1 MGGAHHQSPSR
12 GRTSPVRN
20 IAVTQPLSREI
31 PIEPEHT
38 ALLLV
43 DVQNF
48 NCTEDGGEYA
58 HLDAAEKERRYGYF
72 FQTLKESALPNMALL
87 QQACR
92 RAGIEVTYT
101 VVESMTADGRDRS
114 LDYKITG
121 FHVPKGSPDAKMVD
135 ELAPTEDEIVFP
147 KTSSS
152 VFISTN
158 IDYVL
163 RNLGTQYLIIAGCL
177 TDQCV
182 DSAVRDACDLGYL
195 VTVPTDACVTL
206 SAERHD
212 WSLRNNRGYGRQRT
226 TRELLDE
233 IARLTITR

>member
-1 MGGAHHQSPSR
+1 LNH
-12 GRTSPVRN
+12 
-20 IAVTQPLSREI
+20 PLSREI
-31 PIEPEHT
+31 EIEPAHT
-38 ALLLV
+38 ALLFV
-43 DVQNF
+43 DVQNY
-48 NCTEDGGEYA
+48 NCIPSGGEYA
-58 HLDAAEKERRYGYF
+58 QLDSATKESRYGYF
-72 FQTLKESALPNMALL
+72 FRMLKQSALPNMVLL

-92 RAGIEVTYT
+92 RAHIEVTYT
-101 VVESMTADGRDRS
+101 VIESLTAEGRDRS

-121 FHVPKGSPDAKMVD
+121 FNVPKGSSDARVVD
-135 ELAPTEDEIVFP
+135 ELAPADDEIIFP

-163 RNLGTQYLIIAGCL
+163 RNLGTKYLIIAGCL

-206 SAERHD
+206 SPDRHD
-212 WSLRNNRGYGRQRT
+212 WSLRNNRGYCRQRT

-233 IARLTITR
+233 IARLAKR

>member
-1 MGGAHHQSPSR
+1 MS
-12 GRTSPVRN
+12 
-20 IAVTQPLSREI
+20 QPLSREVA
-31 PIEPEHT
+31 IEPAHT
-38 ALLLV
+38 ALLFV
-43 DVQNF
+43 DVQNY
-48 NCTEDGGEYA
+48 NCTWDGGEYA
-58 HLDAAEKERRYGYF
+58 QLNPAQKQQRYGYF
-72 FQTLKESALPNMALL
+72 FHTFKESALPNMMLL

-92 RAGIEVTYT
+92 RARIEVTYT
-101 VVESMTADGRDRS
+101 VIESLTAEGRDRS

-121 FHVPKGSPDAKMVD
+121 FNVPKGSPDARVVD
-135 ELAPTEDEIVFP
+135 ELKPAEDEILFP

-163 RNLGTQYLIIAGCL
+163 RNLGVRYLIIAGCL

-206 SAERHD
+206 SLERHA
-212 WSLRNNRGYGRQRT
+212 WSLRNNQGYCRQRT

-233 IARLTITR
+233 ITRLGEGKP

>member
-1 MGGAHHQSPSR
+1 MTH
-12 GRTSPVRN
+12 
-20 IAVTQPLSREI
+20 PLSREI
-31 PIEPEHT
+31 PIEPAHA
-38 ALLLV
+38 ALLFV
-43 DVQNF
+43 DVQKY
-48 NCTEDGGEYA
+48 NCTWDGAEYA
-58 HLDAAEKERRYGYF
+58 HLTAAEKQERFAYF
-72 FQTLKESALPNMALL
+72 FRNLQSTALPNMVRL

-101 VVESMTADGRDRS
+101 VIESMTADGRDRS

-121 FHVPKGSPDAKMVD
+121 FNVPKGSADAQMVD
-135 ELAPTEDEIVFP
+135 ELEPTDDEMVFR

-163 RNLGTQYLIIAGCL
+163 RNLGTKYLIIAGCL

-182 DSAVRDACDLGYL
+182 DSAVRDACDFGYL
-195 VTVPTDACVTL
+195 VTVPTDACATL

-212 WSLRNNRGYGRQRT
+212 WSLRNNRGYCRQIT
-226 TRELLDE
+226 TADLLEE
-233 IARLTITR
+233 ISRLTGPR

>member
-1 MGGAHHQSPSR
+1 M
-12 GRTSPVRN
+12 TD
-20 IAVTQPLSREI
+20 PLSREI
-31 PIEPEHT
+31 EIEPAH
-38 ALLLV
+38 AAILFV
-43 DVQNF
+43 DVQKF
-48 NCTEDGGEYA
+48 NCTWDGGEYA
-58 HLDAAEKERRYGYF
+58 QLGAAEKEQRYGYF
-72 FQTLKESALPNMALL
+72 FRTLKERARPNMALL
-87 QQACR
+87 QLACR

-101 VVESMTADGRDRS
+101 LIESLTADGRDRS

-121 FHVPKGSPDAKMVD
+121 FNVPKGSPDAQMVD
-135 ELAPTEDEIVFP
+135 ELAPAADEIVFS

-163 RNLGTQYLIIAGCL
+163 RNLGTRYLIIAGCL

-182 DSAVRDACDLGYL
+182 DSAIRDACDLGYL

-212 WSLRNNRGYGRQRT
+212 WSLRNNRGYCRQRT

-233 IARLTITR
+233 IARLTAGR